1 MKLVTKLPQ
10 NNRYFNNKDN
20 ASAHAILLIP
30 RSVEFD
36 VEREYKGRPV
46 KTQRVLMDAHVFHSQ
61 ADLANGT
68 PEVMIGV
75 QWDTNKPIANGLY
88 AELGNLCGPFRLGK
102 KQGRDSSYW
111 DLIPIEE
118 GQAGYDEAIRYAMG
132 LVEAA
137 ERAGEAPSFDD
148 EPAAAPPVA
157 SAPAPAAPPIPDFG
171 F

>member
-36 VEREYKGRPV
+36 VEREY
-46 KTQRVLMDAHVFHSQ
+46 QRVLMDAHVFHSQ
-61 ADLANGT
+61 ADLTNGT

-102 KQGRDSSYW
+102 KQGRDSAYW

-148 EPAAAPPVA
+148 EPAAAAPAV